1 MLALV
6 AAVVNFVTMVIGLLV
21 KLVLAVVKGVAS
33 LVRKIVPGGKSS

>member
-21 KLVLAVVKGVAS
+21 KVLMVVVAAVVG
-33 LVRKIVPGGKSS
+33 LVRKIVPGGKSG